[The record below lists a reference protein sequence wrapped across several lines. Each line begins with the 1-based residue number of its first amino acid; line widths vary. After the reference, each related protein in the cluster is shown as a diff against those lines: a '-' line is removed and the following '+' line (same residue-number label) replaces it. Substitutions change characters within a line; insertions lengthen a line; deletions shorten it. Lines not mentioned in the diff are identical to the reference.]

1 MCVCVLSQVGSQ
13 YRLLLS
19 CIISAAVVEFYVEQ
33 RPTVSYST
41 FRLAELAGYR
51 PKISVRTAYIY
62 MISLKSSVQDR
73 LTPIGAIVFRNK
85 ACMQRDRG

>member
-62 MISLKSSVQDR
+62 IYDISEKFSSGPSHPYRSYCV
-73 LTPIGAIVFRNK
+73 
-85 ACMQRDRG
+85 